1 VEKGRVKTGNFH
13 HNPNKDAYTYLLRPE
28 GIQKKARVTA
38 RFLQRKMAEYDALKD
53 EISTLRREGDTLDA
67 KQLATGRNA
76 P

>member
-53 EISTLRREGDTLDA
+53 EISTLPRVDALDA